1 MSIRRS
7 SNVKLGETLIDKASK
22 RCGSDAAL
30 ARKMGIY
37 PADVSNLR
45 AGKRPLS
52 PELAAEIAEIAG
64 EDARQAVIDAVIER
78 NEGSKKGHIL
88 KEILG
93 KVLAGGAA
101 AVLVFSSSVDSIYA
115 METIAKINLTVDNNI
130 HRIYSRTRRA
140 LARLLAALRLRPCG
154 GPSAATC

>member
-1 MSIRRS
+1 M
-7 SNVKLGETLIDKASK
+7 KLGQTLIDKASK
-22 RCGSDAAL
+22 NCGSDAAL

-52 PELAAEIAEIAG
+52 PELAAEIADIAG

-78 NEGSKKGHIL
+78 NLNTKKGGVL
-88 KEILG
+88 REILG
-93 KVLAGGAA
+93 KALAVGA
-101 AVLVFSSSVDSIYA
+101 VGMLGISYSGDSISA
-115 METIAKINLTVDNNI
+115 TKMIASKQDTVYVSI
-130 HRIYSRTRRA
+130 HRIYSSVRRA
-140 LARLLAALRLRPCG
+140 AARLLAALRLRPCG